1 MKKHLL
7 KIKGFAMF
15 ILTLALGIV
24 DASGMLAAATVI
36 PQAGSANNPNGTEPK
51 AGIGLVGASMT
62 EGQIRGLAADKSD
75 GDIGDYYDDSVDSE
89 IVKFRPDL
97 SPLDTITRQM
107 KAKKAET
114 MRFNWYSVGLLPQTT
129 KVTTPVAGGTN
140 PNDYNIIV
148 ADEACVNVGDT
159 IRVVDTK
166 GEYFYYVSAKNGTT
180 LTVIPPYDSE
190 VTPDKPAMNP
200 IEADAIVYMCG
211 NAAGEGEM
219 QTANYGI
226 LPTKQN
232 NFCQVFKCQVSESTI
247 QKMSR
252 KEINWGLNDVE
263 EQAIYQWRNKIEMS
277 ALFGTKGFFPGGANN
292 ASVYTTNGI
301 VKYIKKN
308 LTLGKTVDAQGNA
321 VLTNADLVDLTKDIF
336 VGNSGSQQRVMF
348 AGSGF
353 VAALSKIESI
363 QKQQE
368 AGNTVVVWG
377 IEWKEIRTNFGTLLL
392 QHHKGL
398 DLNGY
403 EDKAIILDMQYVDK
417 WTFKPLERVEIDTR
431 KAGTYD
437 GDTFISTEIC
447 GFSLRYPDCHAI
459 VSLKAA

>member
-1 MKKHLL
+1 MKKTFT
-7 KIKGFAMF
+7 KIQGFAMF
-15 ILTLALGIV
+15 ALTLALGIV

-36 PQAGSANNPNGTEPK
+36 PQGSNNGAPK
-51 AGIGLVGASMT
+51 SGVGLVGANDGNMS
-62 EGQIRGLAADKSD
+62 EGQIRGLVADKTN
-75 GDIGDYYDDSVDSE
+75 GDIGDFYDDSVDSE

-114 MRFNWYSVGLLPQTT
+114 MRFNWYSVDLLPHTT
-129 KVTTPVAGGTN
+129 TLAQGTIATA
-140 PNDYNIIV
+140 YTMTV
-148 ADEACVNVGDT
+148 ADHKCIHEGDT
-159 IRVVDTK
+159 IKVVAED
-166 GEYFYYVSAKNGTT
+166 GAEYFYYVDKKANEV
-180 LTVIPPYDSE
+180 LTVTPPYDSE
-190 VTPDKPAMNP
+190 IIAKPAMDV
-200 IEADAIVYMCG
+200 IAAGATIYVCG
-211 NAAGEGEM
+211 NAAAEGDM
-219 QTANYGI
+219 TTSAYGI
-226 LPTKQN
+226 VPTKEN
-232 NFCQVFKCQVSESTI
+232 NFCQIFKCQVSESTI
-247 QKMSR
+247 NKLSR
-252 KEINWGLNDVE
+252 KDINWGLSDVE

-277 ALFGTKGFFPGGANN
+277 ALFGTKGFFMPEDKN
-292 ASVYTTNGI
+292 ASVYTTNGL

-308 LTLGKTVDAQGNA
+308 LELGKAVDAQGN
-321 VLTNADLVDLTKDIF
+321 VILTNADLVDLTKEIF

-353 VAALSKIESI
+353 VAALSKIEAI

-398 DLNGY
+398 DLYGY
-403 EDKAIILDMQYVDK
+403 TDKAIVLDMQYVDK

-437 GDTFISTEIC
+437 GDTYVSTEIC

-459 VSLKAA
+459 VSLKA

>member
-7 KIKGFAMF
+7 KLQGFAMF
-15 ILTLALGIV
+15 VLTFILGVV

-36 PQAGSANNPNGTEPK
+36 PQGTNGNAPK
-51 AGIGLVGASMT
+51 AGVGLVGGAMT
-62 EGQIRGLAADKSD
+62 EGQIRGLVADNSN
-75 GDIGDYYDDSVDSE
+75 GDIGDFYDDSVDSE

-114 MRFNWYSVGLLPQTT
+114 MRFNWYSVDLLPHTT
-129 KVTTPVAGGTN
+129 TITAPVAGGTTAG
-140 PNDYNIIV
+140 DYNITI
-148 ADEACVNVGDT
+148 ADEACVNAGDT
-159 IRVVDTK
+159 IRVVDAN
-166 GEYFYYVSAKNGTT
+166 GDYFYYVNAKNGTT

-190 VTPDKPAMNP
+190 VTPDKPAMNA
-200 IEADAIVYMCG
+200 IAADAIVYVCG

-219 QTANYGI
+219 QTADYGI

-232 NFCQVFKCQVSESTI
+232 NFCQIFKCQVSESTI
-247 QKMSR
+247 QKISR

-277 ALFGTKGFFPGGANN
+277 ALFGTKGFFKGGAKNTE
-292 ASVYTTNGI
+292 VYTTNGI

-308 LTLGKTVDAQGNA
+308 IELGNMVNGNL
-321 VLTNADLVDLTKDIF
+321 VIVNSDFVDLTKDIF

-348 AGSGF
+348 AGSEF
-353 VAALSKIESI
+353 VAAVSKVESI

-398 DLNGY
+398 DLYGY
-403 EDKAIILDMQYVDK
+403 ADKAIVLDMQYVDK
-417 WTFKPLERVEIDTR
+417 WTLKPLERVEIDTR
-431 KAGTYD
+431 KAGTFD

-459 VSLKAA
+459 VSLAHA